1 MLRSSS
7 QCFRCWTYIRDFLI
21 RRPINTAR
29 FVGPRNAERFPR
41 FTSFDLQMTRPIAIP
56 VAKERLKARIGFSV
70 FNLFNRFN
78 PRDVQSDVD
87 SYRFGALY
95 NGVGRTFRGKFV
107 LEF

>member
-1 MLRSSS
+1 
-7 QCFRCWTYIRDFLI
+7 
-21 RRPINTAR
+21 
-29 FVGPRNAERFPR
+29 
-41 FTSFDLQMTRPIAIP
+41 MTRPIAIP